1 MSRRKAREAVAML
14 LYHWDMMDFS
24 DDHMLITLGETINSE
39 DSQELLKMALTDD
52 DGLYITSLLA
62 SIKQNHEAIDC
73 VIEAES
79 VGWKLGRLPK
89 VDLAILRLGVCELLY
104 REDIPGAVTI
114 NECVD
119 LAKHY
124 STENSGTFINGV
136 LSTVLKKSG
145 KESCPSLE

>member
-1 MSRRKAREAVAML
+1 MSRRKAREAVVML
-14 LYHWDMMDFS
+14 LYQWDMMDFS
-24 DDHMLITLGETINSE
+24 DDHIQTTLGETIDSE
-39 DSQELLKMALTDD
+39 DSRDLLKMTLTDD
-52 DGLYITSLLA
+52 DSLYITSLLA
-62 SIKQNHEAIDC
+62 SIKQNHEAIDFE
-73 VIEAES
+73 IEAES

-104 REDIPGAVTI
+104 RDDIPGAVTI

-145 KESCPSLE
+145 KEPCPSSE

>member
-1 MSRRKAREAVAML
+1 MSRRKAREAAVML
-14 LYHWDMMDFS
+14 LYHWDMMNYS
-24 DDHMLITLGETINSE
+24 DENITTTLDETINSE
-39 DSQELLKMALTDD
+39 DSQDTLKMAITEDD
-52 DGLYITSLLA
+52 HSYITSIFDTIREHRETIDTA
-62 SIKQNHEAIDC
+62 IETEA
-73 VIEAES
+73 

-89 VDLAILRLGVCELLY
+89 VDLAILRLGVCEILY

-136 LSTVLKKSG
+136 LSTILKKNGS
-145 KESCPSLE
+145 EPCPPSE